1 MQNAE
6 RNIVHKSEKMRNGI
20 LKLHVNRRS
29 RMRIARSSEELNGTN
44 NTIQHGIQDEKVEC
58 ISFIKLGNCNIV
70 QKRGILKAR
79 CCRIWRLVLHPNSE
93 CN

>member
-1 MQNAE
+1 MQNATSSTK
-6 RNIVHKSEKMRNGI
+6 VTKMINGI

-29 RMRIARSSEELNGTN
+29 RMHVTRPSEELNGTN

-70 QKRGILKAR
+70 QK
-79 CCRIWRLVLHPNSE
+79 
-93 CN
+93 